1 MFDGYDVLY
10 EDPEE
15 QILLVVRE
23 SDGAPF
29 QMYFE
34 NGNWKIDRIVF
45 NEDHTSFE
53 LAEPRETITL
63 QIQR

>member
-10 EDPEE
+10 EDSEE
-15 QILLVVRE
+15 AILLVVRE
-23 SDGAPF
+23 SDGVPF

-34 NGNWKIDRIVF
+34 DGDWKIDRIVF
-45 NEDHTSFE
+45 NEDMTSFE

-63 QIQR
+63 EWA